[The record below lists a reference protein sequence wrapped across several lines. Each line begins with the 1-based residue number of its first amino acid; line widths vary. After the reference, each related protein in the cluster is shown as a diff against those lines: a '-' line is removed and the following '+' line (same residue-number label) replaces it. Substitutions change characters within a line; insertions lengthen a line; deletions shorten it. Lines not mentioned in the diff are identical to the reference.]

1 VYIPTEET
9 LEEGSKI
16 QKLVNTVFTPPK
28 NYFHLQN
35 GGHVEAIKSHT
46 DSLYFIHAD
55 IENFFGKINR
65 TRITRSLKRSL
76 PYKVARNIAVS
87 STVRI
92 PDRTDT
98 AYHLPYGYP
107 QSTILASICLWDSAL
122 GQYLEKISNTLNVSV
137 YVDDI
142 IISGTEKAPLEEAC
156 RILLEKSSRSLLPFG
171 IDSQPKVSE
180 SISAFNILLSHN
192 HLEIEKPRL
201 EKFRFQIAEA
211 KNQEV
216 INGIL
221 SYVRS
226 VNEAQYL
233 DLAG

>member
-1 VYIPTEET
+1 MPTEET
-9 LEEGSKI
+9 LKEGTKI
-16 QKLVNTVFTPPK
+16 KKRTTSIFTSP
-28 NYFHLQN
+28 NFYFHLRD

-46 DSLYFIHAD
+46 EDQYFIHAD

-65 TRITRSLKRSL
+65 TRITRSLKRFL
-76 PYKVARNIAVS
+76 PYEKARQIAIS

-92 PDRTDT
+92 PDREDT

-107 QSTILASICLWDSAL
+107 QSTILASICLHDSAL
-122 GQYLEKISNTLNVSV
+122 GQYLEKISNTFNVSV

-142 IISGTEKAPLEEAC
+142 IISGHEKPPLEEAC
-156 RILLEKSSRSLLPFG
+156 KHLLERSSRSLLPFG
-171 IDSQPKVSE
+171 IASQPKVSE

-201 EKFRFQIAEA
+201 EEFRLQIAEA
-211 KNQEV
+211 KNQQV

-233 DLAG
+233 DLLGRM